1 MTIKQLK
8 NNLENVTRQTAK
20 QWQDDPEKTMFFI
33 DVARMFDEADDIS
46 TWDSNFETLRRI
58 FEAHMEKLLN

>member
-8 NNLENVTRQTAK
+8 NNLENVTLQTAE
-20 QWQDDPEKTMFFI
+20 QWQADPEKTMFFI
-33 DVARMFDEADDIS
+33 DVARMFVDAEHIS
-46 TWDSNFETLRRI
+46 AHDANFETLRDI